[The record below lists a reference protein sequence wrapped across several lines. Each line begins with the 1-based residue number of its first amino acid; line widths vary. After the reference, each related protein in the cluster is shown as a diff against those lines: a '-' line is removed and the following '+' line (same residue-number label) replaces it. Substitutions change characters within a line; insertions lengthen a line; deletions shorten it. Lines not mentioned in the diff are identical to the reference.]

1 MFKPTSKTV
10 YKIRLK
16 VGDNVIVRAGKYKG
30 KTGKVL
36 ATWPKAN
43 AVTVEGIGEFK
54 RRIKPTK
61 LNPQVSHKDIHR
73 PLDVSKVALVHPT
86 DSTKTTRIGFSFKKD
101 GSKVRVARQAENKE
115 ITS

>member
-1 MFKPTSKTV
+1 M
-10 YKIRLK
+10 KIK
-16 VGDNVIVRAGKYKG
+16 KNDIVKIITGNHKG

-61 LNPQVSHKDIHR
+61 MNPQVGHKDIHR

-86 DSTKTTRIGFSFKKD
+86 DSAKTTRVAFSFKKD
-101 GSKVRVARQAENKE
+101 GSKVRVARQAGDKE